1 MAGRIARSI
10 PSALTA
16 QLRRL
21 MMFPSSR
28 RRPMSMAGRM
38 VRHARRRAGLTQ
50 RQLAAKAGI
59 PQETIA
65 RIERGR
71 VDPRVSTLDRL
82 LEACGFG
89 LEHLPRLG
97 IGVDRPQI
105 RERLAM
111 PPGDRLMRA
120 IREDRNMVDFR
131 RRFRWV
137 AERE

>member
-1 MAGRIARSI
+1 
-10 PSALTA
+10 
-16 QLRRL
+16 
-21 MMFPSSR
+21 
-28 RRPMSMAGRM
+28 MSMAGRM